1 MFCSDSWCSFA
12 GDGVFCPQSRGIQDF
27 IEHIRRNK
35 IVYLEDLA
43 AEFGLKTQVSGTAV
57 SRQWCMWS

>member
-1 MFCSDSWCSFA
+1 MR
-12 GDGVFCPQSRGIQDF
+12 GVNDF

-43 AEFGLKTQVSGTAV
+43 AEFGLKTQVHKV
-57 SRQWCMWS
+57 R